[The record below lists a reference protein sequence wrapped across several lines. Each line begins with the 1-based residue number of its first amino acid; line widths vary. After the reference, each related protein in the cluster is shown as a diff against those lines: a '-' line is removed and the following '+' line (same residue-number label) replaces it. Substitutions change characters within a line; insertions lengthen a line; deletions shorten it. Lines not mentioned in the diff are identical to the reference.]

1 MFVHR
6 ERVRFRDLD
15 ATGYANNAI
24 YLTYIESA
32 RVAFLFE
39 LGAASRL
46 EDMSVIIARVEVD
59 FRAPMSLGDEVE
71 ISVVPSRFGD
81 KSFGLDYVLQV
92 RGETVAEAK
101 DVCVAYDYNR
111 GETVPIP
118 DAWRECLAA

>member
-1 MFVHR
+1 MGHV
-6 ERVRFRDLD
+6 
-15 ATGYANNAI
+15 NNAV

-59 FRAPMSLGDEVE
+59 FRAPMGLGDDVA
-71 ISVVPSRFGD
+71 ISVVPGGFGD
-81 KSFGLDYVLQV
+81 KSFGLDYVLRV
-92 RGETVAEAK
+92 RGETVAEGK